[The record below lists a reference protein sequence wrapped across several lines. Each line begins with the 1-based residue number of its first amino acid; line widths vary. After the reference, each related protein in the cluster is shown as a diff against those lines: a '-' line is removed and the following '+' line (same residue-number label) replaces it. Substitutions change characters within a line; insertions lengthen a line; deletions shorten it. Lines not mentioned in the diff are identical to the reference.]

1 MNRWSSQRKLLMVT
15 STCLNKTSVTTVNNT
30 ISMLLVLVKI
40 VIHVSIIDF
49 MCKLIV
55 EKRESPNLNLRT
67 TKIPCVKL
75 FTSLLWKSNDVPLY
89 NKGIFL
95 FNSDN
100 IKAHLLN
107 IFWVSCSLENC
118 CGAVLSVV
126 CNTSVIC

>member
-1 MNRWSSQRKLLMVT
+1 MVT

-30 ISMLLVLVKI
+30 ISMLLILIKI
-40 VIHVSIIDF
+40 IIRVSIIDF

-55 EKRESPNLNLRT
+55 EKQESQYLSLRSA
-67 TKIPCVKL
+67 KIPCVKL

-100 IKAHLLN
+100 IKASLLN
-107 IFWVSCSLENC
+107 I
-118 CGAVLSVV
+118 
-126 CNTSVIC
+126 